1 MVPIVSP
8 ALALAGGDNEIPPLL
23 SCWKPWQG
31 LLNRGEKHRTEIEWV
46 CLNER

>member
-1 MVPIVSP
+1 MVPFVSLP
-8 ALALAGGDNEIPPLL
+8 LAFAGGNNEIPPLL

-31 LLNRGEKHRTEIEWV
+31 LLNRGEKQRTEIEWV

>member
-23 SCWKPWQG
+23 SYWKPWQG
-31 LLNRGEKHRTEIEWV
+31 LLNRGEKQRTDTEWV